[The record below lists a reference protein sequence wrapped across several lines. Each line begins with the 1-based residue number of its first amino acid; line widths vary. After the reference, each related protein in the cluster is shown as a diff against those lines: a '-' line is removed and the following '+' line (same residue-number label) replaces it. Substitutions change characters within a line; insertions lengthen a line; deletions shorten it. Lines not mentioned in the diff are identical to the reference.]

1 MLVRILN
8 QSELVGNL
16 HAGTLTSKAQANLT
30 NLLPQ
35 LHFGALSEVSSKL
48 YELAQVWVYS
58 DPVIDTK
65 LSKFT
70 VHNVREFT
78 YTSVS
83 K

>member
-16 HAGTLTSKAQANLT
+16 HAGMLTSKAQANPT

-35 LHFGALSEVSSKL
+35 LPFGALSKLSSKL

-58 DPVIDTK
+58 
-65 LSKFT
+65 F
-70 VHNVREFT
+70 
-78 YTSVS
+78 
-83 K
+83 